1 MKVIDRWG
9 LPPDYP
15 ACVPDKAEEFAR
27 RTLGMEF
34 NDALDIAEALGFA
47 PQAKPL
53 THDVHDM
60 EGNLLD
66 GVWGFALTIDAEAVP
81 FMALLKDVP

>member
-9 LPPDYP
+9 LPPYH
-15 ACVPDKAEEFAR
+15 AGVPDKAEEFAR

-34 NDALDIAEALGFA
+34 DDALDFAEALGFA
-47 PQAKPL
+47 PKAQPL
-53 THDVHDM
+53 THEVHDM
-60 EGNLLD
+60 DGILLD
-66 GVWGFALTIDAEAVP
+66 GVWGFALTIDGEAVP